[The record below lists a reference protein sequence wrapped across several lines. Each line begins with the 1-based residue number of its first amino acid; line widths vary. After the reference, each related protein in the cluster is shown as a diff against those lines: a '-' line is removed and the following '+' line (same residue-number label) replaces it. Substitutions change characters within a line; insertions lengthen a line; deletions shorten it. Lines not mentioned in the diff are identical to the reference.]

1 MQIHEYVVHVV
12 DDEEPVRK
20 SLAFLLTMA
29 GFTVRVHDSASS
41 FLVAAPTIGK
51 ACLVTDL
58 RMPDISGVEL
68 LAKLNEIG
76 VAIPAIVITGHGDV
90 PMAVAAMKAGASD
103 FIEKP
108 FEDVV
113 LIEAIKRAASRL
125 DTVTEMEDVSAIR
138 SRLGQ
143 LSERERQVLA
153 AVVAGLPNKT
163 IAYDLNISPRTVEV
177 HRANIMSK
185 MRAGSLPELVRMAI
199 ALELADK
206 ENPVSRGRSG
216 GSRA

>member
-1 MQIHEYVVHVV
+1 MQIDEYVVHVV

-29 GFTVRVHDSASS
+29 GFTVRMHESATG
-41 FLVAAPTIGK
+41 FVAAAPGIGK

-58 RMPDISGVEL
+58 RMPDMSGVEL
-68 LAKLNEIG
+68 LEKLNAIG
-76 VAIPAIVITGHGDV
+76 ASVPAVVITGHGDV

-108 FEDVV
+108 FEDEV
-113 LIEAIKRAASRL
+113 LIDAIKRAASRL
-125 DTVTEMEDVSAIR
+125 AAPTDVIDDVSAIR
-138 SRLGQ
+138 ARLDH
-143 LSERERQVLA
+143 LSDRERQVLS

-185 MRAGSLPELVRMAI
+185 MQASSLPELVRMAI
-199 ALELADK
+199 ALELDGKATPS
-206 ENPVSRGRSG
+206 NRR
-216 GSRA
+216 